1 MPVVQGRTREQIR
14 VSVGYNLQALY
25 VSSTTSTVDRTSV
38 IDATLRGGDD
48 AHNGKW
54 VVQTSGTNDEE
65 IRQVSDYTQSST
77 DMTVAPSFTN
87 SVASGVTYELWNEQY
102 NPARINDF
110 IDQTI
115 IEVTGRVYDP
125 ETDVSLHTDG
135 NTTTYSIPSQFA
147 MINKIEQRKTVTS
160 TRIHDCESD
169 FDEVTTPTGI
179 SKTVTS
185 TRIHDCSAAFDS
197 NTVSNFTSALDTKD
211 RRQGTSSV
219 QFDIGASV
227 SAGAFLYDTISGVN
241 LSKYDYI
248 EFWVKSSIATSA
260 AGNLKLHLDNA
271 AITADGNDL
280 ESLNIP
286 ALSADTWTYVRV
298 ALSQPENDTAIVSVG
313 LEYDSDYGSSSAVTV
328 WLDDIKAVVDASAS
342 WEKIQSHLWGID
354 KNNRKLVFTNDGRSA
369 ARYNLLRL
377 TGGDQPAIMTA
388 DSSTCEVDEGY
399 VIARATALAL
409 SASWGL
415 PDPGEA
421 RRMAQ
426 FWMALSEQ
434 AKARMPM
441 LQGVRTVD

>member
-1 MPVVQGRTREQIR
+1 MPVVQGRTRKQIR

-38 IDATLRGGDD
+38 IDTTLRGGDD

-87 SVASGVTYELWNEQY
+87 SVGSGVTYELWNEAY
-102 NPARINDF
+102 NPARIHDY
-110 IDQTI
+110 IDQAV

-135 NTTTYSIPSQFA
+135 TTTTFSIPSQFA
-147 MINKIEQRKTVTS
+147 MLNKVEQRKTVTS
-160 TRIHDCESD
+160 TRIHECGAT
-169 FDEVTTPTGI
+169 FDERTDG
-179 SKTVTS
+179 
-185 TRIHDCSAAFDS
+185 D
-197 NTVSNFTSALDTKD
+197 FTQSLDTQDK
-211 RRQGTSSV
+211 RQGSQSLKLTIAS
-219 QFDIGASV
+219 GAS
-227 SAGAFLYDTISGVN
+227 AGDFITDSITSKDI
-241 LSKYDYI
+241 SKYDYI
-248 EFWVKSSIATSA
+248 EMWVKSTVATSS
-260 AGNLKLHLDNA
+260 GNLKLLLDDSTSCA
-271 AITADGNDL
+271 SPL
-280 ESLNIP
+280 ETLSLP
-286 ALSADTWTYVRV
+286 ALSADTWTYCRM
-298 ALSQPENDTAIVSVG
+298 ALSTPELDTAIISVG
-313 LEYDSDYGSSSAVTV
+313 FEYDYDLGACVV
-328 WLDDIKAVVDASAS
+328 WIDDIKAVIDASAL
-342 WEKIQSHLWGID
+342 WEKLDTRLWSID
-354 KNNRKLVFTNDGRSA
+354 KNNRKLVFTLDGRA
-369 ARYNLLRL
+369 IARYNLLRL

-388 DSSTCEVDEGY
+388 DSSTCEIDEGY

>member
-1 MPVVQGRTREQIR
+1 MPVVQGRTRKQIR

-38 IDATLRGGDD
+38 IDSTLRGGDD

-110 IDQTI
+110 IDQAV

-135 NTTTYSIPSQFA
+135 TSTTFSIPSQFA
-147 MINKIEQRKTVTS
+147 MLNKIEQRKTVTS
-160 TRIHDCESD
+160 TRIHECGVTFDERTDSD
-169 FDEVTTPTGI
+169 FTQ
-179 SKTVTS
+179 
-185 TRIHDCSAAFDS
+185 
-197 NTVSNFTSALDTKD
+197 ALDTQDK
-211 RRQGTSSV
+211 RQGSQSLKLTIAS
-219 QFDIGASV
+219 GAS
-227 SAGAFLYDTISGVN
+227 AGDFITDSITSKDI
-241 LSKYDYI
+241 SKYDYI
-248 EFWVKSSIATSA
+248 EMWVKSTVATS
-260 AGNLKLHLDNA
+260 AGNLKLLLDDSA
-271 AITADGNDL
+271 SCASPIETL
-280 ESLNIP
+280 SLP
-286 ALSADTWTYVRV
+286 ALTADTWTYCRM
-298 ALSQPENDTAIVSVG
+298 ALSYPELDTAIISIG
-313 LEYDSDYGSSSAVTV
+313 FEYDSDLGACVV
-328 WLDDIKAVVDASAS
+328 WIDDIKAVIDASAT
-342 WEKIQSHLWGID
+342 WERLDSHLWSID
-354 KNNRKLVFTNDGRSA
+354 KSNRNLVFTLDGRSA

-388 DSSTCEVDEGY
+388 DTSTCEIDEGY
-399 VIARATALAL
+399 VVARATALAL

-434 AKARMPM
+434 AKARMPI

>member
-1 MPVVQGRTREQIR
+1 MPVVQGRTRKQIR

-38 IDATLRGGDD
+38 IDTTLRGGDD

-110 IDQTI
+110 IDQAV

-135 NTTTYSIPSQFA
+135 TSTTFSIPSQFA
-147 MINKIEQRKTVTS
+147 MLNKIEQRKTVTS
-160 TRIHDCESD
+160 TRIHECGVT
-169 FDEVTTPTGI
+169 FDERTDGY
-179 SKTVTS
+179 
-185 TRIHDCSAAFDS
+185 
-197 NTVSNFTSALDTKD
+197 FTQSLDTQDK
-211 RRQGTSSV
+211 RQGSQSLKLTIAS
-219 QFDIGASV
+219 GAS
-227 SAGAFLYDTISGVN
+227 AGDFITDSITSKDI
-241 LSKYDYI
+241 SKYDYI
-248 EFWVKSSIATSA
+248 EMWVKSTVATS
-260 AGNLKLHLDNA
+260 AGNLKLLLDDSA
-271 AITADGNDL
+271 SCASPIETL
-280 ESLNIP
+280 SLP
-286 ALSADTWTYVRV
+286 ALTADTWTYCRM
-298 ALSQPENDTAIVSVG
+298 ALSSPELDTAIISIG
-313 LEYDSDYGSSSAVTV
+313 FEYDSDLGACVV
-328 WLDDIKAVVDASAS
+328 WIDDIKAVIDASAT
-342 WEKIQSHLWGID
+342 WERLDNHLWSID
-354 KNNRKLVFTNDGRSA
+354 KSNRNLVLTLDGRSA

-388 DSSTCEVDEGY
+388 DTSTCEIDEGY
-399 VIARATALAL
+399 VVARATALAL

-434 AKARMPM
+434 AKARMPI

>member
-1 MPVVQGRTREQIR
+1 MPVVQGRTRKQIR

-87 SVASGVTYELWNEQY
+87 SIASGVTYELWDEQY

-110 IDQTI
+110 IDQAI

-135 NTTTYSIPSQFA
+135 TTTTFSIPSQFA
-147 MINKIEQRKTVTS
+147 MLNKVEQRKTVTS
-160 TRIHDCESD
+160 TRIHECGAT
-169 FDEVTTPTGI
+169 FDERTDG
-179 SKTVTS
+179 
-185 TRIHDCSAAFDS
+185 D
-197 NTVSNFTSALDTKD
+197 FTQSLDTQDK
-211 RRQGTSSV
+211 RQGNQSLKLTIAS
-219 QFDIGASV
+219 GAS
-227 SAGAFLYDTISGVN
+227 AGDFITDSITSKDI
-241 LSKYDYI
+241 SKYDYI
-248 EFWVKSSIATSA
+248 EMWVKSTVATSS
-260 AGNLKLHLDNA
+260 GNLKLLLDDSTSCA
-271 AITADGNDL
+271 SPL
-280 ESLNIP
+280 ETLSLP
-286 ALSADTWTYVRV
+286 ALSADTWTYCRM
-298 ALSQPENDTAIVSVG
+298 ALSTPELDTAIISVG
-313 LEYDSDYGSSSAVTV
+313 FEYDSDLGACVV
-328 WLDDIKAVVDASAS
+328 WIDDIKAVIDASAL
-342 WEKIQSHLWGID
+342 WEKLDTRLWSID
-354 KNNRKLVFTNDGRSA
+354 KNNRKLVFTLDGRA
-369 ARYNLLRL
+369 VARYNLLRL

-388 DSSTCEVDEGY
+388 DSSTCEIDEGY

-434 AKARMPM
+434 AKARMPI

>member
-1 MPVVQGRTREQIR
+1 MPVVQGRTRKQIR

-38 IDATLRGGDD
+38 IDTTLRGGDD

-87 SVASGVTYELWNEQY
+87 SVGSGVTYELWNEQY

-110 IDQTI
+110 IDQAV

-135 NTTTYSIPSQFA
+135 TSTTLSIPSQFA
-147 MINKIEQRKTVTS
+147 MLNKIEQRKTVTS
-160 TRIHDCESD
+160 TRIHECGVT
-169 FDEVTTPTGI
+169 FDERTDG
-179 SKTVTS
+179 
-185 TRIHDCSAAFDS
+185 D
-197 NTVSNFTSALDTKD
+197 FTQSLDTQDK
-211 RRQGTSSV
+211 RQGSQSLKLTIAS
-219 QFDIGASV
+219 GAS
-227 SAGAFLYDTISGVN
+227 AGDFITDSITSKDI
-241 LSKYDYI
+241 SKYDYI
-248 EFWVKSSIATSA
+248 EMWVKSTVATS
-260 AGNLKLHLDNA
+260 AGNLKLLLDDSA
-271 AITADGNDL
+271 SCASPIETL
-280 ESLNIP
+280 SLP
-286 ALSADTWTYVRV
+286 ALTADTWTYCRM
-298 ALSQPENDTAIVSVG
+298 ALSSPELDTAIISIG
-313 LEYDSDYGSSSAVTV
+313 FEYDSDLGACVV
-328 WLDDIKAVVDASAS
+328 WIDDIKAVIDASAT
-342 WEKIQSHLWGID
+342 WERLDNHLWSID
-354 KNNRKLVFTNDGRSA
+354 KSNRNLVLTLDGRSA

-388 DSSTCEVDEGY
+388 DTSTCEIDEGY
-399 VIARATALAL
+399 VVARATALAL

-434 AKARMPM
+434 AKARMPI

>member
-38 IDATLRGGDD
+38 IDTTLRGGDD

-110 IDQTI
+110 IDQAI

-135 NTTTYSIPSQFA
+135 TSTTFSIPSQFA
-147 MINKIEQRKTVTS
+147 MLNKIEQRKTVTS
-160 TRIHDCESD
+160 TRIHECGVT
-169 FDEVTTPTGI
+169 FDERTDG
-179 SKTVTS
+179 
-185 TRIHDCSAAFDS
+185 D
-197 NTVSNFTSALDTKD
+197 FTQSLDTQDK
-211 RRQGTSSV
+211 RQGSQSLKLTIAS
-219 QFDIGASV
+219 GAS
-227 SAGAFLYDTISGVN
+227 AGDFITDSITSKDI
-241 LSKYDYI
+241 SKYDYI
-248 EFWVKSSIATSA
+248 EMWVKSTVATS
-260 AGNLKLHLDNA
+260 AGNLKLLLDDSA
-271 AITADGNDL
+271 SCASPIETL
-280 ESLNIP
+280 SLP
-286 ALSADTWTYVRV
+286 ALTADTWTYCRM
-298 ALSQPENDTAIVSVG
+298 ALSSPELDTAIISIG
-313 LEYDSDYGSSSAVTV
+313 FEYDSDLGACVV
-328 WLDDIKAVVDASAS
+328 WIDDIKAVIDASAT
-342 WEKIQSHLWGID
+342 WERLDNHLWSID
-354 KNNRKLVFTNDGRSA
+354 KSNRNLVLTLDGRSA

-388 DSSTCEVDEGY
+388 DTSTCEIDEGY
-399 VIARATALAL
+399 VVARATALAL

-434 AKARMPM
+434 AKARMPI

>member
-1 MPVVQGRTREQIR
+1 MPVVQGRTRKQIR

-38 IDATLRGGDD
+38 IDTTLRGGDD

-87 SVASGVTYELWNEQY
+87 SVASGVTYELWSEAY

-110 IDQTI
+110 IDQAV

-135 NTTTYSIPSQFA
+135 TSTTFSIPSQFA
-147 MINKIEQRKTVTS
+147 MLNKIEQRKTVTS
-160 TRIHDCESD
+160 TRIHECGVT
-169 FDEVTTPTGI
+169 FDERTDG
-179 SKTVTS
+179 
-185 TRIHDCSAAFDS
+185 D
-197 NTVSNFTSALDTKD
+197 FTQSLDTQDK
-211 RRQGTSSV
+211 RQGSQSLKLTIAS
-219 QFDIGASV
+219 GAS
-227 SAGAFLYDTISGVN
+227 AGDFITDSITSKDI
-241 LSKYDYI
+241 SKYDYI
-248 EFWVKSSIATSA
+248 EMWVKSTVATS
-260 AGNLKLHLDNA
+260 AGNLKLLLDDSA
-271 AITADGNDL
+271 SCASPIETL
-280 ESLNIP
+280 SLP
-286 ALSADTWTYVRV
+286 ALTADTWTYCRM
-298 ALSQPENDTAIVSVG
+298 ALSSPELDTAIISIG
-313 LEYDSDYGSSSAVTV
+313 FEYDSDLGACVV
-328 WLDDIKAVVDASAS
+328 WIDDIKAVIDASAT
-342 WEKIQSHLWGID
+342 WERLDNHLWSID
-354 KNNRKLVFTNDGRSA
+354 KSNRNLVLTLDGRSA

-388 DSSTCEVDEGY
+388 DTSTCEIDEGY
-399 VIARATALAL
+399 VVARATALAL

-434 AKARMPM
+434 AKARMPI

>member
-1 MPVVQGRTREQIR
+1 MPVVQGRTRKQIR

-25 VSSTTSTVDRTSV
+25 VSSTTSSVDATSV
-38 IDATLRGGDD
+38 VDTTLRGGDD

-54 VVQTSGTNDEE
+54 VVQTSGANAPSGVPE

-77 DMTVAPSFTN
+77 DMTVAPAFSNT
-87 SVASGVTYELWNEQY
+87 VASGVTYELWNEQY

-110 IDQTI
+110 IDQAI

-125 ETDVSLHTDG
+125 ESDISLHTDG
-135 NTTTYSIPSQFA
+135 NTTTYSVPSQFA
-147 MINKIEQRKTVTS
+147 MINKIEQRKTVTA
-160 TRIHDCESD
+160 TRIHDCA
-169 FDEVTTPTGI
+169 
-179 SKTVTS
+179 
-185 TRIHDCSAAFDS
+185 AAFDS
-197 NTVSNFTSALDTKD
+197 NTVSNFTAAVDTKD

-227 SAGAFLYDTISGVN
+227 SAGAFLYDTITSVN
-241 LSKYDYI
+241 LSKYDYV
-248 EFWVKSSIATSA
+248 EFWVKSSVATS
-260 AGNLKLHLDNA
+260 AGNLKLHLDNG
-271 AITADGNDL
+271 AITGDGNDL
-280 ESLNIP
+280 ESLDIP
-286 ALSADTWTYVRV
+286 ALSADTWTYVRI

-313 LEYDSDYGSSSAVTV
+313 LEYDSDFGSSSAVTV
-328 WLDDIKAVVDASAS
+328 WLDDIKAVVDASAA
-342 WEKIQSHLWGID
+342 WEKIGHHLWSID
-354 KNNRKLVFTNDGRSA
+354 KNNRKLGFTQDGRAA

-377 TGGDQPAIMTA
+377 TGGDQPAVMTA

-434 AKARMPM
+434 AKARMPI

>member
-38 IDATLRGGDD
+38 IDTTLRGGDD

-110 IDQTI
+110 IDQAV

-135 NTTTYSIPSQFA
+135 TSTTFSIPSQFA
-147 MINKIEQRKTVTS
+147 MLNKIEQRKTVTS
-160 TRIHDCESD
+160 TRIHECGVTFDERTDSD
-169 FDEVTTPTGI
+169 FTQ
-179 SKTVTS
+179 
-185 TRIHDCSAAFDS
+185 
-197 NTVSNFTSALDTKD
+197 ALDTQDK
-211 RRQGTSSV
+211 RQGSQSLKLTIAS
-219 QFDIGASV
+219 GAS
-227 SAGAFLYDTISGVN
+227 AGDFITDSITSKDI
-241 LSKYDYI
+241 SKYDYI
-248 EFWVKSSIATSA
+248 EMWVKSTVATS
-260 AGNLKLHLDNA
+260 AGNLKLLLDDSA
-271 AITADGNDL
+271 SCASPIETL
-280 ESLNIP
+280 SLP
-286 ALSADTWTYVRV
+286 ALTADTWTYCRM
-298 ALSQPENDTAIVSVG
+298 ALSYPELDTAIISIG
-313 LEYDSDYGSSSAVTV
+313 FEYDSDLGACVV
-328 WLDDIKAVVDASAS
+328 WIDDIKAVIDASAT
-342 WEKIQSHLWGID
+342 WERLDSHLWSID
-354 KNNRKLVFTNDGRSA
+354 KSNRNLVFTLDGRSA

-388 DSSTCEVDEGY
+388 DTSTCEIDEGY
-399 VIARATALAL
+399 VVARATALAL

-434 AKARMPM
+434 AKARMPI

>member
-38 IDATLRGGDD
+38 IDTTLRGGDD

-110 IDQTI
+110 IDQAV

-135 NTTTYSIPSQFA
+135 TSTTFSIPSQFA
-147 MINKIEQRKTVTS
+147 MLNKIEQRKTVTS
-160 TRIHDCESD
+160 TRIHECGVT
-169 FDEVTTPTGI
+169 FDERTDG
-179 SKTVTS
+179 
-185 TRIHDCSAAFDS
+185 D
-197 NTVSNFTSALDTKD
+197 FTQSLDTQDK
-211 RRQGTSSV
+211 RQGSQSLKLTIAS
-219 QFDIGASV
+219 GAS
-227 SAGAFLYDTISGVN
+227 AGDFITDSITSKDI
-241 LSKYDYI
+241 SKYDYI
-248 EFWVKSSIATSA
+248 EMWVKSTVATS
-260 AGNLKLHLDNA
+260 AGNLKLLLDDSA
-271 AITADGNDL
+271 SCASPIETL
-280 ESLNIP
+280 SLP
-286 ALSADTWTYVRV
+286 ALTADTWTYCRM
-298 ALSQPENDTAIVSVG
+298 ALSSPELDTAIISIG
-313 LEYDSDYGSSSAVTV
+313 FEYDSDLGACVV
-328 WLDDIKAVVDASAS
+328 WIDDIKAVIDASAT
-342 WEKIQSHLWGID
+342 WERLDNHLWSID
-354 KNNRKLVFTNDGRSA
+354 KSNRNLVLTLDGRSA

-388 DSSTCEVDEGY
+388 DTSTCEIDEGY
-399 VIARATALAL
+399 VVARATALAL

-434 AKARMPM
+434 AKARMPI

>member
-38 IDATLRGGDD
+38 IDTTLRGGDD

-87 SVASGVTYELWNEQY
+87 SVGSGVTYELWNEQY

-110 IDQTI
+110 IDQAV

-135 NTTTYSIPSQFA
+135 TSTTFSIPSQFA
-147 MINKIEQRKTVTS
+147 MLNKIEQRKTVTS
-160 TRIHDCESD
+160 TRIHECGVTFDERTDSD
-169 FDEVTTPTGI
+169 FTQ
-179 SKTVTS
+179 
-185 TRIHDCSAAFDS
+185 
-197 NTVSNFTSALDTKD
+197 ALDTQDK
-211 RRQGTSSV
+211 RQGSQSLKLTIAS
-219 QFDIGASV
+219 GAS
-227 SAGAFLYDTISGVN
+227 AGDFITDSITSKDI
-241 LSKYDYI
+241 SKYDYI
-248 EFWVKSSIATSA
+248 EMWVKSTVATS
-260 AGNLKLHLDNA
+260 AGNLKLLLDDSA
-271 AITADGNDL
+271 SCASPIETL
-280 ESLNIP
+280 SLP
-286 ALSADTWTYVRV
+286 ALTADTWTYCRM
-298 ALSQPENDTAIVSVG
+298 ALSYPELDTAIISIG
-313 LEYDSDYGSSSAVTV
+313 FEYDSDLGACVV
-328 WLDDIKAVVDASAS
+328 WIDDIKAVIDASAT
-342 WEKIQSHLWGID
+342 WERLDSHLWSID
-354 KNNRKLVFTNDGRSA
+354 KSNRNLVFTLDGRSA

-388 DSSTCEVDEGY
+388 DTSTCEIDEGY
-399 VIARATALAL
+399 VVARATALAL

-434 AKARMPM
+434 AKARMPI

>member
-38 IDATLRGGDD
+38 IDTTLRGGDD

-87 SVASGVTYELWNEQY
+87 SVGSGVTYELWNEQY

-110 IDQTI
+110 IDQAV

-135 NTTTYSIPSQFA
+135 TSTTFSIPSQFA
-147 MINKIEQRKTVTS
+147 MLNKIEQRKTVTS
-160 TRIHDCESD
+160 TRIHECGVT
-169 FDEVTTPTGI
+169 FDERTDG
-179 SKTVTS
+179 
-185 TRIHDCSAAFDS
+185 D
-197 NTVSNFTSALDTKD
+197 FTQSLDTQDK
-211 RRQGTSSV
+211 RQGSQSLKLTIAS
-219 QFDIGASV
+219 GAS
-227 SAGAFLYDTISGVN
+227 AGDFITDSITSKDI
-241 LSKYDYI
+241 SKYDYI
-248 EFWVKSSIATSA
+248 EMWVKSTVATS
-260 AGNLKLHLDNA
+260 AGNLKLLLDDSA
-271 AITADGNDL
+271 SCASPIETL
-280 ESLNIP
+280 SLP
-286 ALSADTWTYVRV
+286 ALTADTWTYCRM
-298 ALSQPENDTAIVSVG
+298 ALSSPELDTAIISIG
-313 LEYDSDYGSSSAVTV
+313 FEYDSDLGACVV
-328 WLDDIKAVVDASAS
+328 WIDDIKAVIDASAT
-342 WEKIQSHLWGID
+342 WERLDNHLWSID
-354 KNNRKLVFTNDGRSA
+354 KSNRNLVLTLDGRSA

-388 DSSTCEVDEGY
+388 DTSTCEIDEGY
-399 VIARATALAL
+399 VVARATALAL

-434 AKARMPM
+434 AKARMPI

>member
-25 VSSTTSTVDRTSV
+25 VSSTTSQVDTTSV
-38 IDATLRGGDD
+38 LDTTLRGGDD

-54 VVQTSGTNDEE
+54 VVLTSGTNDEE

-77 DMTVAPSFTN
+77 DMTVAPAFSNT
-87 SVASGVTYELWNEQY
+87 VASGVTYELWNESY

-110 IDQTI
+110 IDQAI

-160 TRIHDCESD
+160 TRIHE
-169 FDEVTTPTGI
+169 
-179 SKTVTS
+179 
-185 TRIHDCSAAFDS
+185 CSAAFDS
-197 NTVSNFTSALDTKD
+197 NTVSNFTAAVDTKD

-227 SAGAFLYDTISGVN
+227 SAGAFLYDTITSVN

-248 EFWVKSSIATSA
+248 ECWVKSSVATS

-280 ESLNIP
+280 ESLDIP
-286 ALSADTWTYVRV
+286 ALSADTWTYVRI

-313 LEYDSDYGSSSAVTV
+313 LEYDSDFGSSSAVTV
-328 WLDDIKAVVDASAS
+328 WLDDIKAVVDSSAA
-342 WEKIQSHLWGID
+342 WEKIGHHLWSID
-354 KNNRKLVFTNDGRSA
+354 KNNRKLVFSQDGRAA

-388 DSSTCEVDEGY
+388 DTSTCEVDEGY

-415 PDPGEA
+415 PDLGEA

>member
-110 IDQTI
+110 IDQAV

-135 NTTTYSIPSQFA
+135 TSTTYSIPSQFA
-147 MINKIEQRKTVTS
+147 MLNKVEQRKTVAS
-160 TRIHDCESD
+160 TRIHECGVTFDEKTDSD
-169 FDEVTTPTGI
+169 FTQ
-179 SKTVTS
+179 S
-185 TRIHDCSAAFDS
+185 
-197 NTVSNFTSALDTKD
+197 LDTEDK
-211 RRQGTSSV
+211 RQGNQSLKLTIAS
-219 QFDIGASV
+219 GAS
-227 SAGAFLYDTISGVN
+227 AGDFITDSITSKDI
-241 LSKYDYI
+241 SKYDYI
-248 EFWVKSSIATSA
+248 EMWVKSTVATSS
-260 AGNLKLHLDNA
+260 GNLKLLLDDSTSCA
-271 AITADGNDL
+271 SPL
-280 ESLNIP
+280 ETLSLP
-286 ALSADTWTYVRV
+286 ALTADTWTYCRM
-298 ALSQPENDTAIVSVG
+298 ALSNPELDTAIISVG
-313 LEYDSDYGSSSAVTV
+313 FEYDSDLGACVV
-328 WLDDIKAVVDASAS
+328 WIDDIKAVIDASAT
-342 WEKIQSHLWGID
+342 WERLDNHLWSID
-354 KNNRKLVFTNDGRSA
+354 KNNRNLVFTLDGKSA

-388 DSSTCEVDEGY
+388 DTSTCEIDEGY
-399 VIARATALAL
+399 VVARATALAL
-409 SASWGL
+409 SSAWGL

-434 AKARMPM
+434 AKARMPI
-441 LQGVRTVD
+441 LQGVRMVD

>member
-1 MPVVQGRTREQIR
+1 MPVVQGRTRKQIR

-38 IDATLRGGDD
+38 IDTTLRGGDD

-87 SVASGVTYELWNEQY
+87 SVGSGVTYELWDEKF
-102 NPARINDF
+102 NPARINDW
-110 IDQTI
+110 IDQAI

-179 SKTVTS
+179 ST
-185 TRIHDCSAAFDS
+185 
-197 NTVSNFTSALDTKD
+197 ALDTQDRKQGTQSLKVTYVVGASAGAVITDSITSKD
-211 RRQGTSSV
+211 LSKYTHVEFWIKINLAAGTSS
-219 QFDIGASV
+219 
-227 SAGAFLYDTISGVN
+227 
-241 LSKYDYI
+241 
-248 EFWVKSSIATSA
+248 
-260 AGNLKLHLDNA
+260 GNLKLLLDN
-271 AITADGNDL
+271 TADCVSPVETL
-280 ESLNIP
+280 AVP
-286 ALSADTWTYVRV
+286 ALTADTWKYCRV
-298 ALSQPENDTAIVSVG
+298 ALANPESDTAIISVG
-313 LEYDSDYGSSSAVTV
+313 LEYDSDLGACNV
-328 WLDDIKAVVDASAS
+328 WLDDIKAVVDDSAA
-342 WEKIQSHLWGID
+342 WEKMGHHLWSID
-354 KNNRKLVFTNDGRSA
+354 KNNRKLVFSQDGRSA

-388 DSSTCEVDEGY
+388 DDSTCEVDEGY

>member
-38 IDATLRGGDD
+38 IDSTLRGGDD

-87 SVASGVTYELWNEQY
+87 SVGSGVTYELWNEQY

-110 IDQTI
+110 IDQAV

-135 NTTTYSIPSQFA
+135 TSTTFSIPSQFA
-147 MINKIEQRKTVTS
+147 MLNKIEQRKTVTS
-160 TRIHDCESD
+160 TRIHECGVTFDERTDSD
-169 FDEVTTPTGI
+169 FTQ
-179 SKTVTS
+179 
-185 TRIHDCSAAFDS
+185 
-197 NTVSNFTSALDTKD
+197 ALDTQDK
-211 RRQGTSSV
+211 RQGSQSLKLTIAS
-219 QFDIGASV
+219 GAS
-227 SAGAFLYDTISGVN
+227 AGDFITDSITSKDI
-241 LSKYDYI
+241 SKYDYI
-248 EFWVKSSIATSA
+248 EMWVKSTVATS
-260 AGNLKLHLDNA
+260 AGNLKLLLDDSA
-271 AITADGNDL
+271 SCASPIETL
-280 ESLNIP
+280 SLP
-286 ALSADTWTYVRV
+286 ALTADTWTYCRM
-298 ALSQPENDTAIVSVG
+298 ALSYPELDTAIISIG
-313 LEYDSDYGSSSAVTV
+313 FEYDSDLGACVV
-328 WLDDIKAVVDASAS
+328 WIDDIKAVIDASAT
-342 WEKIQSHLWGID
+342 WERLDSHLWSID
-354 KNNRKLVFTNDGRSA
+354 KSNRNLVFTLDGRSA

-388 DSSTCEVDEGY
+388 DTSTCEIDEGD
-399 VIARATALAL
+399 VVARATALAL

-434 AKARMPM
+434 AKARMPI

>member
-38 IDATLRGGDD
+38 IDTTLRGGDD

-87 SVASGVTYELWNEQY
+87 SVASGVTYELWDERF

-110 IDQTI
+110 IDQAI

-179 SKTVTS
+179 ST
-185 TRIHDCSAAFDS
+185 
-197 NTVSNFTSALDTKD
+197 ALDTQDRKQGNQSLKVTYVVGASAGAVITDSITSKD
-211 RRQGTSSV
+211 LSKYTHVEFWIKINLTAGTSS
-219 QFDIGASV
+219 
-227 SAGAFLYDTISGVN
+227 
-241 LSKYDYI
+241 
-248 EFWVKSSIATSA
+248 
-260 AGNLKLHLDNA
+260 GNLKLLLDN
-271 AITADGNDL
+271 TADCVSPVETL
-280 ESLNIP
+280 AVP
-286 ALSADTWTYVRV
+286 ALTADTWKYCRV
-298 ALSQPENDTAIVSVG
+298 ALANPESDTAIISVG
-313 LEYDSDYGSSSAVTV
+313 LEYDSDLGACNV
-328 WLDDIKAVVDASAS
+328 WLDDIKAVVDDSAA
-342 WEKIQSHLWGID
+342 WEKMHSHLWSID
-354 KNNRKLVFTNDGRSA
+354 KNNRKLVLSQDGRSA

-388 DSSTCEVDEGY
+388 DDSTCEVDEGY

-426 FWMALSEQ
+426 FWMALSEA

>member
-25 VSSTTSTVDRTSV
+25 VSSTTSTVDKTSV
-38 IDATLRGGDD
+38 IDTTLRGGDD

-87 SVASGVTYELWNEQY
+87 SVASGVTYELWDEQY

-110 IDQTI
+110 IDQAI

-135 NTTTYSIPSQFA
+135 TTTTFSIPSQFA
-147 MINKIEQRKTVTS
+147 MLNKVEQRKTVTS
-160 TRIHDCESD
+160 TRIHECGAT
-169 FDEVTTPTGI
+169 FDERTDG
-179 SKTVTS
+179 
-185 TRIHDCSAAFDS
+185 D
-197 NTVSNFTSALDTKD
+197 FTQSLDTQDK
-211 RRQGTSSV
+211 RQGNQSLKLTIAS
-219 QFDIGASV
+219 GAS
-227 SAGAFLYDTISGVN
+227 AGDFITDSITSKDI
-241 LSKYDYI
+241 SKYDYI
-248 EFWVKSSIATSA
+248 EMWVKSTVATSS
-260 AGNLKLHLDNA
+260 GNLKLLLDDSTSCA
-271 AITADGNDL
+271 SPL
-280 ESLNIP
+280 ETLSLP
-286 ALSADTWTYVRV
+286 ALSADTWTYCRM
-298 ALSQPENDTAIVSVG
+298 ALSTPELDTAIISVG
-313 LEYDSDYGSSSAVTV
+313 FEYDSDLGACVV
-328 WLDDIKAVVDASAS
+328 WIDDIKAVIDASAL
-342 WEKIQSHLWGID
+342 WEKLDTRLWSID
-354 KNNRKLVFTNDGRSA
+354 KNNRKLVFTLDGRA
-369 ARYNLLRL
+369 VARYNLLRL

-388 DSSTCEVDEGY
+388 DSSTCEIDEGY

-434 AKARMPM
+434 AKARMPI

>member
-87 SVASGVTYELWNEQY
+87 SVASGVTYELWDEKF

-110 IDQTI
+110 IDQAI

-179 SKTVTS
+179 ST
-185 TRIHDCSAAFDS
+185 
-197 NTVSNFTSALDTKD
+197 ALDTQDRKQGTQSLKVTYVAGASAGAVITDSITSKD
-211 RRQGTSSV
+211 LSKYTYVEFWIKINLAAGTSS
-219 QFDIGASV
+219 
-227 SAGAFLYDTISGVN
+227 
-241 LSKYDYI
+241 
-248 EFWVKSSIATSA
+248 
-260 AGNLKLHLDNA
+260 GNLKLLLDN
-271 AITADGNDL
+271 TANCASPVETL
-280 ESLNIP
+280 AVP
-286 ALSADTWTYVRV
+286 ALTADTWKYCRV
-298 ALSQPENDTAIVSVG
+298 ALANPESDTAIISVG
-313 LEYDSDYGSSSAVTV
+313 LEYDSDLGACNV
-328 WLDDIKAVVDASAS
+328 WLDDIKAVVDDSAL
-342 WEKIQSHLWGID
+342 WEKLDSHLWSID
-354 KNNRKLVFTNDGRSA
+354 KNNRKLVFTLDGRAA

-388 DSSTCEVDEGY
+388 DSSTCEIDEGY
-399 VIARATALAL
+399 VTARATALAL
-409 SASWGL
+409 SAAWGL

-434 AKARMPM
+434 AKARMPI